1 MTATGDTEPTTIGR
15 YELTSVLGMGG
26 FAAVH
31 RAHDPALDADVAL
44 KVLLSQFVENE
55 DIRQRFEQEA
65 RLLRRVDSPHLIRV
79 YDVGEFDGRRPYF
92 VMELAEG
99 GVLSERVDGPVDAVS
114 MAKVVDALSGGLG
127 ALHDAN
133 IVHRDIKPDNLL
145 ITGGTHGS
153 PEGARFE
160 ATQISS
166 SLLTDGERLVVGD
179 LGLAKDHD
187 RTSAGPTVAGGTPF
201 YRSPEQMT
209 RGANITPTADIYAA
223 TGVIWFL
230 LAGSHPPE
238 VDAIPL
244 HLPAMPRAWQ
254 AFLERG
260 LDPDPELRH
269 CDVRGWALE
278 ARQAIAEGPET
289 GLSGLSGFTDLS
301 GFAGGI
307 DVDGTAGALD
317 VDGHADHQGAA
328 GARNAPIIAGTENV
342 CPYKGMAAFQPQD
355 SGLFFGRADMIDA
368 LVTKLQTH
376 PVMVI
381 GGPSGSGKS
390 SLMRAGLIPRV
401 ARGAIPGSQQWR
413 IALFNPGS
421 DVIGELLHQ
430 LRRLRSNTDTSG
442 EELTRDDLPHGARRW
457 LEDADSNA
465 VEGSAGTLLAIDQF
479 EELFT
484 LNPNRADRELFLETL
499 AVMTESAHSRVKVV
513 LALRADFYGVCAS
526 HPWLNDR
533 INENQLLVGPMSRQ
547 ELRDAVTIP
556 ATRTGLR
563 LEDGLAD
570 QILDDVGPGA
580 GALPL
585 LGHALMETWIRRR
598 GSTLTMDGYH
608 AAGGVSGAIAQRAE
622 EIFTALSPEEQVVG
636 RQLLLQL
643 INPGQGTPDTRRR
656 VTCNELPTEE
666 GVVSVLEKLAAARL
680 LTVDDQAAEVAH
692 EALIQSWPR
701 LRGWID
707 EDRENLQTRR
717 RIGVA
722 AAEWITQGENPDLL
736 YRGTQLAAALEFDAE
751 HGQELGQ
758 DASRFLDE
766 ARKTRDRAAQEEA
779 AAEARTKRTR
789 RLAVSALGT
798 FAAVAV
804 IASIAAFIAL
814 QRSQANERAAEAS
827 QVQALAAAASAAA
840 ADQPLVA
847 TELALE
853 ALARATPSTPEARGS
868 LVDAR
873 VALHENR
880 WLPQPFGDPVAVGDM
895 LTLAATPDG
904 ATFITGSR
912 SGDVVFW
919 DRVSRTETHRLND
932 LHFPGVN
939 ALRVSDDGRWM
950 VSAGGGT
957 AVVWDLAAEPPE
969 ATPLHQF
976 NSSTPQ
982 IIWDAMISPDGAT
995 IGLTTESAGVL
1006 ILDRASRTVI
1016 ATGATQGASDLLSGA
1031 FLTNDRLIVGDGL
1044 GVARVIDRSTGEQ
1057 IGDNIVVTND
1067 GNDLWELVRDKNSGI
1082 MLTASTDNS
1091 VRSWEFSDDAL
1102 TVETVTEDDDLIRP
1116 TDVVL
1121 ARGGQELIISS
1132 GDGRLHRADAT
1143 TGELIPGGWTAALH
1157 TDEVIAL
1164 ETSDNGWLFSLADDQ
1179 RVQVW
1184 QLLGEAAAI
1193 DEIIVERGPIH
1204 DLALSPSSNLLAA
1217 TGPEGTT
1224 IHDSTTGSLTQDLGG
1239 GGESVIFSDNN
1250 TVATGSAD
1258 GLVQLW
1264 SAETGALLGQTKA
1277 HAGEAIR
1284 SIAISPDGELLAT
1297 GGADGSVSLWNVE
1310 GDDVLQAVWGHPADG
1325 GEINDLVFTPNGQTV
1340 ISISF
1345 LQQLAF
1351 IEVDSGDSSTTLVEM
1366 DGPQALAVHPTRD
1379 LIAIGESF
1387 ENVDVLDFDGNVIST
1402 MAPHPGG
1409 VWDLAFTADG
1419 LSIVAASKRNPA
1431 QIQLWDW
1438 KTAVRLGPAF
1448 GEGPER
1454 EEPDVVTGPDG
1465 TVWSSGTDGVI
1476 RRLDVLVQNVGCE
1489 LSANVMDRDMQ
1500 QRFLGEE
1507 TMVSCGYDSAG
1518 IGSGSDTDTDT
1529 RSGPEADSE

>member
-1 MTATGDTEPTTIGR
+1 MTATGGTEPTTIGR

-31 RAHDPALDADVAL
+31 RAYDPALDADVAL

-99 GVLSERVDGPVDAVS
+99 GVLSERVDGPVDAAS
-114 MAKVVDALSGGLG
+114 MGKVVDALSGGLG
-127 ALHDAN
+127 ALHEAN

-145 ITGGTHGS
+145 ITGGAHGS

-209 RGANITPTADIYAA
+209 RGGDITPTADIYAA

-289 GLSGLSGFTDLS
+289 GLSGLSGFTGLGGLAGDIDADGPGGELGAS
-301 GFAGGI
+301 GHGG
-307 DVDGTAGALD
+307 
-317 VDGHADHQGAA
+317 
-328 GARNAPIIAGTENV
+328 RNGPIIAGTENV
-342 CPYKGMAAFQPQD
+342 CPYKGMAAFQPED
-355 SGLFFGRADMIDA
+355 SGLFFGRADMIDS

-413 IALFNPGS
+413 IALCNPGS
-421 DVIGELLHQ
+421 DAVGELLHQ
-430 LRRLRSNTDTSG
+430 LRRLRSNTDTNSSG
-442 EELTRDDLPHGARRW
+442 DQLTRDDLPHGARRW
-457 LEDADSNA
+457 LEDADSSA
-465 VEGSAGTLLAIDQF
+465 VGGSAGTLLAIDQF

-484 LNPNRADRELFLETL
+484 LNPNRADRDLFLETL

-513 LALRADFYGVCAS
+513 LALRADFYGVCAGY
-526 HPWLNDR
+526 PWLNDR

-598 GSTLTMDGYH
+598 GSTLTMDGYR

-622 EIFTALSPEEQVVG
+622 EVFAALSPEEQTAG
-636 RQLLLQL
+636 RRLLLQM

-656 VTCNELPTEE
+656 VSCDELPTED

-707 EDRENLQTRR
+707 EDRESLQTRR

-722 AAEWITQGENPDLL
+722 AAEWMAQDRNPDLL

-751 HGQELGQ
+751 RPQELGH
-758 DASRFLDE
+758 DARQFLTE
-766 ARKTRDRAAQEEA
+766 ARETRDRAAQEDAET
-779 AAEARTKRTR
+779 EARRKRTR
-789 RLAVSALGT
+789 RLAVSALGAL
-798 FAAVAV
+798 AAVAV
-804 IASIAAFIAL
+804 VASIAAMVAL

-853 ALARATPSTPEARGS
+853 ALARATPATAEARGS

-904 ATFITGSR
+904 ATFVTGSR
-912 SGDVVFW
+912 AGDVVFW
-919 DRVSRTETHRLND
+919 DRVSRTEVHRLDD
-932 LHFPGVN
+932 LHFRGVN

-950 VSAGGGT
+950 VSAGGGS
-957 AVVWDLAAEPPE
+957 AVLWDLTLTPPE
-969 ATPLHQF
+969 ATPLYQF
-976 NSSTPQ
+976 DTDTPQ
-982 IIWDAMISPDGAT
+982 IIWDAMISPDGTT
-995 IGLTTESAGVL
+995 IALTTESAGVL
-1006 ILDRASRTVI
+1006 IMDRATRALVS
-1016 ATGATQGASDLLSGA
+1016 TGAAEDSADLLSGA

-1044 GVARVIDRSTGEQ
+1044 GMARVLDRNTGDQ
-1057 IGDNIVVTND
+1057 IGEDLRMTNG
-1067 GNDLWELVRDKNSGI
+1067 GNDLWELVRDQETGM
-1082 MLTASTDNS
+1082 MLTASTDNT
-1091 VRSWEFSDDAL
+1091 VRSWEFSGDSL
-1102 TVETVTEDDDLIRP
+1102 TPGPVTEDNNLIRP

-1164 ETSDNGWLFSLADDQ
+1164 ETSQNGWLFSLADDQ

-1193 DEIIVERGPIH
+1193 DQVIADGEPVN
-1204 DLALSPSSNLLAA
+1204 DLALSPSAAVIAA
-1217 TGPEGTT
+1217 TGSGGTVT
-1224 IHDSTTGSLTQDLGG
+1224 RDAGTGAMIGELRG
-1239 GGESVIFSDNN
+1239 GGESVVFVNDEV
-1250 TVATGSAD
+1250 VATGSSD
-1258 GLVQLW
+1258 GLVQTW
-1264 SAETGALLGQTKA
+1264 DAVSGALLSQAQA
-1277 HAGEAIR
+1277 HVGGPIR
-1284 SIAISPDGELLAT
+1284 SIAVNPAGDRLAT
-1297 GGADGSVSLWNVE
+1297 GGEDGLVSLWSVGQDAALTLAWDQPGN
-1310 GDDVLQAVWGHPADG
+1310 G
-1325 GEINDLVFTPNGQTV
+1325 GEITDLAFTRDGETV
-1340 ISISF
+1340 VALAF
-1345 LQQLAF
+1345 QQQLSFWSA
-1351 IEVDSGDSSTTLVEM
+1351 DNGAGSTTIIEM
-1366 DGPQALAVHPTRD
+1366 DGPQALAIHPTED

-1387 ENVDVLDFDGNVIST
+1387 ENVDVMDFDGNVVSS

-1409 VWDLAFTADG
+1409 VWDLAFSADG
-1419 LSIVAASKRNPA
+1419 LSLVAASRRNPA
-1431 QIQLWDW
+1431 QVQLWDW
-1438 KTAVRLGPAF
+1438 ATGVRLGPAF
-1448 GEGPER
+1448 GEDPDR

-1465 TVWSSGTDGVI
+1465 TVWSSGLDGAI
-1476 RRLDVLVQNVGCE
+1476 RRLDVLVREVGCE
-1489 LSANVMDRDMQ
+1489 LSTDVMDVRMQ

-1507 TMVSCGYDSAG
+1507 TMISCDHGAAVLEE
-1518 IGSGSDTDTDT
+1518 
-1529 RSGPEADSE
+1529 PEE